1 MTINPYKGSLLMRK
15 SRHLLFLI
23 SIAFLAGCAINS
35 NSIAADKPNPPTEQ
49 SEPTEEG
56 FAQWVKDFRSEA
68 AQAGISK
75 STLDSALSGL
85 KLNRKVLK
93 RDAYQPEFVKPIWS
107 YLETAVSDVRV
118 ANGQR
123 KYQQHQQ
130 LLNTIGNEYGV
141 APQLITAI
149 WGLETAYGVT
159 FGGYNVIEAFAT
171 LGYHGRRSSFAKQQL
186 IAALQIIDNGDIPA
200 DQMIGSWAGAMGHTQ
215 FIPTSYNERAVDYD
229 NDGKRDIWGSF
240 GDVFASTANYMKN
253 AKWRADETWGA
264 AVILPEGFDWSLA
277 DRSVM
282 KPITE
287 WASLGIKPANGTT
300 LPYSAGEAWILLPAG
315 HQGPAFIALPNF
327 RSIMR
332 YNNSTAYALGISML
346 SDRIA
351 GGEPQSYNWPTSLQA
366 LTRQQSKEL
375 QQLLTDAGFDT
386 QGIDGI
392 LGANSR
398 KALRDWQQSAGL
410 VPDAFATL
418 ELLELL
424 RKQ

>member
-1 MTINPYKGSLLMRK
+1 MRT
-15 SRHLLFLI
+15 SRHLL
-23 SIAFLAGCAINS
+23 SIASAIFLAGCAFNG
-35 NSIAADKPNPPTEQ
+35 NSIAADKPAVAAVQ
-49 SEPTEEG
+49 AEPTQEG
-56 FAQWVKDFRSEA
+56 FALWVKAFRVEA
-68 AQAGISK
+68 EGAGISK
-75 STLDSALSGL
+75 ATLDTALSGIS
-85 KLNRKVLK
+85 LNQKVLK

-107 YLETAVSDVRV
+107 YLNTAVSDVRV
-118 ANGQR
+118 ANGRR
-123 KYQQHQQ
+123 KYNQHKE
-130 LLNTIGNEYGV
+130 LLEQVSGEYGV

-200 DQMIGSWAGAMGHTQ
+200 EKMIGSWAGAMGHTQ

-229 NDGKRDIWGSF
+229 KDGKRDIWGSF
-240 GDVFASTANYMKN
+240 GDVFASTANYMSN

-264 AVILPEGFDWSLA
+264 AITLPDDFDWGLA
-277 DRSVM
+277 DRSVK

-287 WASLGIKPANGTT
+287 WAALGIKPANGQK
-300 LPYSAGEAWILLPAG
+300 LPFSSGEAWVLLPAG
-315 HQGPAFIALPNF
+315 HQGPAFLALPNF

-332 YNNSTAYALGISML
+332 YNNSTAYALGISLL

-351 GGEPQSYNWPTSLQA
+351 GGDVQTFKWPTSLQA
-366 LTRQQSKEL
+366 LTRAQSKEL

-398 KALRDWQQSAGL
+398 KALRAWQKDAGL

-418 ELLELL
+418 EQLELL
-424 RKQ
+424 RQQ

>member
-1 MTINPYKGSLLMRK
+1 MRK
-15 SRHLLFLI
+15 PRHLLFLI
-23 SIAFLAGCAINS
+23 SVIFVAGCAMNS
-35 NSIAADKPNPPTEQ
+35 QSVAADKSNPPTEQ

-118 ANGQR
+118 ANGRR

-200 DQMIGSWAGAMGHTQ
+200 EQMIGSWAGAMGHTQ

-229 NDGKRDIWGSF
+229 KDGKSDIWNSF
-240 GDVFASTANYMKN
+240 GDVFASTANYMSS
-253 AKWRADETWGA
+253 AKWRVDETWGA
-264 AVILPEGFDWSLA
+264 AVTLPAGFDWSLA

-287 WASLGIKPANGTT
+287 WASLGIKPANGTK

-366 LTRQQSKEL
+366 LTREQSKEL

-386 QGIDGI
+386 EGVDGI

-398 KALRDWQQSAGL
+398 KALRAWQIKADL

-418 ELLELL
+418 EQLELL

>member
-1 MTINPYKGSLLMRK
+1 MRHSSFLLSL
-15 SRHLLFLI
+15 
-23 SIAFLAGCAINS
+23 IAATLLAGCATNS
-35 NSIAADKPNPPTEQ
+35 NAIAANKGSEPVVEV
-49 SEPTEEG
+49 EPTEEG
-56 FAQWVKDFRSEA
+56 FLAWVEAFRVEA
-68 AQAGISK
+68 EDAGISK
-75 STLDSALSGL
+75 ATLDTALTGI
-85 KLNRKVLK
+85 KLNHKVLK

-107 YLETAVSDVRV
+107 YLNTAVSDTRV
-118 ANGQR
+118 TNGKR
-123 KYQQHQQ
+123 KYAQHKQ
-130 LLNTIGNEYGV
+130 LLEEVGTKYGV

-159 FGGYNVIEAFAT
+159 FGGFNVIESFAT

-200 DQMIGSWAGAMGHTQ
+200 EKMIGSWAGAMGHTQ

-229 NDGKRDIWGSF
+229 KDGKRDIWGSF
-240 GDVFASTANYMKN
+240 GDVFASTANYMQN

-264 AVILPEGFDWSLA
+264 AITLPDDFDWNLA
-277 DRSVM
+277 DRSVK
-282 KPITE
+282 KPVSE
-287 WASLGIKPANGTT
+287 WASLGIKPANGKK

-366 LTRQQSKEL
+366 LTRKQSKEL
-375 QQLLTDAGFDT
+375 QQLLTDTGFDT

-398 KALRDWQQSAGL
+398 KALRAWQQSAGL

>member
-1 MTINPYKGSLLMRK
+1 MRHSKLLLSLVAATL
-15 SRHLLFLI
+15 
-23 SIAFLAGCAINS
+23 LAGCATNS
-35 NSIAADKPNPPTEQ
+35 NAIAANTTSEPVVEV
-49 SEPTEEG
+49 EPTEEG
-56 FAQWVKDFRSEA
+56 FQAWVKAFRVEA
-68 AQAGISK
+68 EDAGISK
-75 STLDSALSGL
+75 ATLDTALTGI
-85 KLNRKVLK
+85 KLNHKVLK

-107 YLETAVSDVRV
+107 YLNTAVSDTRV
-118 ANGQR
+118 TNGKR
-123 KYQQHQQ
+123 KYAQHKQ
-130 LLNTIGNEYGV
+130 LLEEVGTKYGV

-159 FGGYNVIEAFAT
+159 FGGFNVIESFAT

-200 DQMIGSWAGAMGHTQ
+200 EKMIGSWAGAMGHTQ

-229 NDGKRDIWGSF
+229 KDGRRDIWGSF

-264 AVILPEGFDWSLA
+264 AITLPDDFDWNLA
-277 DRSVM
+277 DRSVK
-282 KPITE
+282 KPVSE
-287 WASLGIKPANGTT
+287 WASLGIKPANGKK

-351 GGEPQSYNWPTSLQA
+351 GGKPQSYNWPTSLQA
-366 LTRQQSKEL
+366 LTRKQSKEL

-398 KALRDWQQSAGL
+398 KALRAWQKASGL

-418 ELLELL
+418 EQLELI
-424 RKQ
+424 RTQQASAS